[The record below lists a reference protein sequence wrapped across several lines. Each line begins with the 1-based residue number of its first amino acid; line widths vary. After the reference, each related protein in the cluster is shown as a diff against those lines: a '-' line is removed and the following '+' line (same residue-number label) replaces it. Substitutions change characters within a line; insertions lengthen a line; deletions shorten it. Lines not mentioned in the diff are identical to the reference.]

1 MKRKD
6 IISTIDIAGQ
16 LMDSF
21 GGCMAKNVDTNETTT
36 DLVTKEEIRAMQTTL
51 VVCKQLLS
59 KDLESCDPLKLVG
72 NLIGLHGVMKLEAAK
87 GEDGESDEQATD
99 GDAND

>member
-6 IISTIDIAGQ
+6 IIKTIDIAGQ

-21 GGCMAKNVDTNETTT
+21 GGAAAKNVETDEYTA
-36 DLVTKEEIRAMQTTL
+36 DIVTEEEIRAMQTTL

>member
-6 IISTIDIAGQ
+6 IIKTIDIAGQ

-21 GGCMAKNVDTNETTT
+21 GGAAAKNVETDEYTA
-36 DLVTKEEIRAMQTTL
+36 DIVTEEEIR
-51 VVCKQLLS
+51 
-59 KDLESCDPLKLVG
+59 E
-72 NLIGLHGVMKLEAAK
+72 
-87 GEDGESDEQATD
+87 